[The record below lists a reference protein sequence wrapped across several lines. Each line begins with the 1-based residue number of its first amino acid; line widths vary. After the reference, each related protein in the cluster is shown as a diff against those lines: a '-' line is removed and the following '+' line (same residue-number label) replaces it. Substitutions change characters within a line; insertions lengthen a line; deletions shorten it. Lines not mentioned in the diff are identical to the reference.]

1 MGISAPGVSGI
12 AILPSFTSRRARTTV
27 QLADGQSFAIGG
39 LIRNNSTAN
48 IRAFPILGELPI
60 IGALFRSTEFQT
72 DKSELV
78 FVITPRLVKPL
89 PPTYALPTDNYTPP
103 TRSELHLQGR
113 LEGRQAEGQPR
124 GNAAPATPAAAS
136 PPADASAPAGGF
148 QVK

>member
-1 MGISAPGVSGI
+1 MGAQRPPVVEM
-12 AILPSFTSRRARTTV
+12 T
-27 QLADGQSFAIGG
+27 
-39 LIRNNSTAN
+39 
-48 IRAFPILGELPI
+48 GELPI

-89 PPTYALPTDNYTPP
+89 PPTYALPTDNYIPP

-113 LEGRQAEGQPR
+113 LEGRSADGEAR
-124 GNAAPATPAAAS
+124 VNAAPTTAPAPS
-136 PPADASAPAGGF
+136 PPAAASAPAGGF